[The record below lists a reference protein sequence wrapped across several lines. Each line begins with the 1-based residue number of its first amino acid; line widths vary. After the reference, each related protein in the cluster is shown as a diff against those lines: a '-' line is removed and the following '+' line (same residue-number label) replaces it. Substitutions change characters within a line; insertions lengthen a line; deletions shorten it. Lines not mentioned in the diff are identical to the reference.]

1 VRIPEHLTVRLLE
14 RDPLLRSLSRKVD
27 LRRCR
32 LKKALSSAHCGM
44 YLLVEEAAHERW
56 AALMSRVWTVAFDS
70 GQLKMCEVSGT
81 GVAERLTYR
90 MKWSATDELF
100 VASCEELPWLEWLDT
115 NRVSA
120 LAGILRLARHA
131 TEHVPTPGPTGGAID
146 TSRAAP
152 PLTNDPPEPQ
162 WSKPHRSAR
171 DRCAGT
177 KARESS

>member
-1 VRIPEHLTVRLLE
+1 MVRLLE
-14 RDPLLRSLSRKVD
+14 RDPFLRNLSRKLD

-120 LAGILRLARHA
+120 LAGILRLARQA
-131 TEHVPTPGPTGGAID
+131 MERVPTPGR
-146 TSRAAP
+146 TSCATNMNQDKIGLTP
-152 PLTNDPPEPQ
+152 QLTNDPREPR
-162 WSKPHRSAR
+162 WLEPHRSASELR
-171 DRCAGT
+171 AGT
-177 KARESS
+177 KASESS